1 MVVVVGDSR
10 PATMKGGIMA
20 YFIKE
25 VVNDEIGWPFVISR
39 EELERRIAM
48 FNDEQFTVRECVE
61 ILLCG
66 GLKKEAR

>member
-1 MVVVVGDSR
+1 
-10 PATMKGGIMA
+10 MA
-20 YFIKE
+20 YILKE
-25 VVNDEIGWPFVISR
+25 AVNDEIGWPFVISR
-39 EELERRIAM
+39 DELERRIAM